1 MEIFGIGTDII
12 EVERIRDA
20 VKNNPGFLER
30 IYTKDE
36 VFYCEE
42 RKGKMYESLAS
53 RFAAKEAVAKSLY
66 QGLGKVMFFKEIEV
80 LNSVEGSPYVALHG
94 NANFYF
100 LMNGLKEIK
109 ISLSAT
115 KNYASAYAVSF
126 K

>member
-12 EVERIRDA
+12 EVERIKDA
-20 VKNNPGFLER
+20 VNKNPGFLER
-30 IYTKDE
+30 IYTVDE
-36 VFYCEE
+36 VRYCEE
-42 RKGKMYESLAS
+42 RQGKIYESLAS

-80 LNSVEGSPYVALHG
+80 LNAPEGDPYIALHG

-100 LMNGLKEIK
+100 LMNKLKEIK
-109 ISLSAT
+109 ISLSST
-115 KNYASAYAVSF
+115 KNYAVAYAVSL